1 MRVAKSLSF
10 LTRGY
15 HQSLDDIVGDAV
27 FDEDC
32 EHQYLIINKKK
43 ICIICGKELKNNLS
57 NKFFIDNQKNIN

>member
-1 MRVAKSLSF
+1 MTIF
-10 LTRGY
+10 
-15 HQSLDDIVGDAV
+15 DEDWEE